1 MFVYI
6 IRFVD
11 TCTHFKTCTCS
22 LCCNERTNSLSA
34 KAEFIDMALNAIS
47 FLVYQNFMN
56 LGHIVKYC
64 DVFFKFDNGPYRTM
78 LTVVMAL
85 CL

>member
-11 TCTHFKTCTCS
+11 TCS

-47 FLVYQNFMN
+47 FLV
-56 LGHIVKYC
+56 IVEEA
-64 DVFFKFDNGPYRTM
+64 FLILPGRIS
-78 LTVVMAL
+78 
-85 CL
+85 